1 MEHSNAN
8 TANLRADFSL
18 NDLAKKC
25 KYDLRIDCLNIR
37 PNLERIL
44 TKYHANLQSALNTT
58 PKHLEA
64 EQNAFLKRETLLKYG
79 TQSKATLQSTLK
91 TIKQYN
97 ADFDTA
103 FYKGESLKQ
112 MPPESLCKNAMD
124 SWDKL
129 FEAKIHAW
137 QQQYITQYQNAFVAQ
152 ISEWIEL
159 MQRFSK
165 RLKAFGKGGGLFGES
180 IMQSLREN
188 MEDSVP
194 LGDLEDLKDLGDS
207 RNSNDFGD
215 SQDLRDSNDF
225 GENDLDN
232 VGDSMDSRDLRD
244 SFNRFVDKS
253 GANLHKNIM
262 NLTHWLKVLESDSV
276 KKLCD
281 MLGSL
286 YKAENEM
293 QLERFALQ
301 DSFSTAIPTPFAK
314 EEIRGVTLGRDLEN
328 VLPQEL
334 ALLDDKDFG
343 ILFDLKFAENRL
355 FCFEKSGYESE
366 GESHKAQD
374 KGAMILCVDT
384 SGSMSGTPEVI
395 AKAITLFLAQRAM
408 EANRKCYLINF
419 SVGISELDLTPPN
432 GLFEL
437 MKFLQMSFSGG
448 TDALPALRAGL
459 TKMRDEGYKNADLL
473 MISDFAFDSR
483 DLAEFKDLAEQKGDD
498 NKCYALYIG
507 DFARKAQDFELFS
520 KEFYFNGDTNEVV
533 AFCKTI

>member
-1 MEHSNAN
+1 MEHSSENI
-8 TANLRADFSL
+8 ANLRADFSL

-25 KYDLRIDCLNIR
+25 AYDLSVDCLKIR
-37 PNLERIL
+37 PHLERIL
-44 TKYHANLQSALNTT
+44 AKYHANLQSALSTT

-64 EQNAFLKRETLLKYG
+64 EQSAFLKHEVELKYS

-91 TIKQYN
+91 AIKQYN
-97 ADFDTA
+97 ADFDVA
-103 FYKGESLKQ
+103 IYESLTQ
-112 MPPESLCKNAMD
+112 MPPKSLCKNAMD

-129 FEAKIHAW
+129 FETKIHAW
-137 QQQYITQYQNAFVAQ
+137 QQQYIAQYKSAFVAQ

-159 MQRFSK
+159 MQRFAK
-165 RLKAFGKGGGLFGES
+165 QLRALGKGGGLFGES
-180 IMQSLREN
+180 IMQSLRDS
-188 MEDSVP
+188 MEDSVSLVD
-194 LGDLEDLKDLGDS
+194 LGDFKDFGDSNNLRDLGDS
-207 RNSNDFGD
+207 IDLQDSSDSIDSKDF
-215 SQDLRDSNDF
+215 
-225 GENDLDN
+225 
-232 VGDSMDSRDLRD
+232 RD
-244 SFNRFVDKS
+244 SFNRFVDKNR
-253 GANLHKNIM
+253 ANLHKSIA
-262 NLTHWLKVLESDSV
+262 NLTHWLKILESDSV

-286 YKAENEM
+286 YKAEREM

-301 DSFSTAIPTPFAK
+301 DSFNTAIPTPFAK
-314 EEIRGVTLGRDLEN
+314 EEICGVTLGRDLEN

-366 GESHKAQD
+366 GEAQKAQD

-384 SGSMSGTPEVI
+384 SGSMSGTPETI
-395 AKAITLFLAQRAM
+395 AKAIALFMAQRAM

-419 SVGISELDLTPPN
+419 SVGINTLDLSPPN
-432 GLFEL
+432 GFFEL

-448 TDALPALRAGL
+448 TDALPALKAGL
-459 TKMRDEGYKNADLL
+459 TKMRDDGYKNADLL
-473 MISDFAFDSR
+473 MISDFEFDSR

-507 DFARKAQDFELFS
+507 DFARKGQDSELFS
-520 KEFYFNGDTNEVV
+520 KEFYFNGNTNEVV
-533 AFCKTI
+533 EFCSAI